1 MKKYTMPKVVI
12 KTLSK
17 TDIIAT
23 SGEFT
28 PVENELPWQPVGG
41 GAQNGLTSL

>member
-28 PVENELPWQPVGG
+28 PGDNELPLQPVGG
-41 GAQNGLTSL
+41 NIQNGLESL